1 MKKNI
6 LTLILFLSMLS
17 LVVTGCGSANN
28 KTNAAETAGGA
39 NAGNAANGSAV
50 ASAAPD
56 NGSNISNASN
66 ASNTGTG
73 SAAAG
78 NTPIEVTNAWN
89 PLKVTE
95 TPQKI
100 ITLDFSFIDTL
111 TSLGITPAGNA
122 GVGTTKIPEY
132 LNGMLKS
139 EVADVGE
146 RKAPNLE
153 VIQSLKP
160 DLIVASV
167 DRHSMIRKELE
178 DIGPTIAFDD
188 ASYDQI
194 IANLHSIAQIVGKEQ
209 EADKVEA
216 DLNAKMEQVK
226 QQLAGSPSIIVAG
239 FFDDEFTVW
248 VKDSFVG
255 SLLSRIGLNYAYN
268 GEVSNLEG
276 KGEGTKMTLERI
288 HEINPDY
295 IMVYGDKTDKL
306 QSNPLFKDLKAVKEK
321 HLIEVDRNLWSRGR
335 GPIAASKIMDE
346 ALANLSAGAASK

>member
-1 MKKNI
+1 MKNNI
-6 LTLILFLSMLS
+6 ATLILALSLLS
-17 LVVTGCGSANN
+17 LVVAGCGSAND
-28 KTNAAETAGGA
+28 KTNAAQAGGA
-39 NAGNAANGSAV
+39 SNAAEAMNAANT
-50 ASAAPD
+50 ASAAP
-56 NGSNISNASN
+56 NN
-66 ASNTGTG
+66 ASNTGAG
-73 SAAAG
+73 APAVG
-78 NTPIEVTNAWN
+78 NTSIEVPNEWN
-89 PLKVTE
+89 TLKVTE
-95 TPQKI
+95 TPQQI
-100 ITLDFSFIDTL
+100 VTLDFSFIDTL

-132 LNGMLKS
+132 LDGMLKS
-139 EVADVGE
+139 GVADVGE

-160 DLIVASV
+160 DLIIASV

-178 DIGPTIAFDD
+178 EIGPTVAFDD

-194 IANLHSIAQIVGKEQ
+194 IGNLHNIAKIVGKEQ

-226 QQLAGSPSIIVAG
+226 QQLTGSPSIIVAG

-255 SLLSRIGLNYAYN
+255 SLLSRIGLDYAYN
-268 GEVSNLEG
+268 GGVSNLEG
-276 KGEGTKMTLERI
+276 KGEGTKMTLERV
-288 HEINPDY
+288 HDLNPDY

-306 QSNPLFKDLKAVKEK
+306 KSNPLFKDLKAVKEN

-346 ALANLSAGAASK
+346 ALAHLSAANND